1 MVYNMYNH
9 TVVWVMGSGGSKTPP
24 GQPAVSD
31 KDNSTDL
38 SPSPTTFT
46 APKDT
51 NVNSGGEQ
59 PTNQKSTAESKPT
72 NQEKPATSKQIESQ
86 GSTQSKSKKSE
97 EKESSIS
104 ENSTTIQTKGEEV
117 KKAAEP
123 TANQVKEVEIKQTD
137 STMPVSNI

>member
-1 MVYNMYNH
+1 
-9 TVVWVMGSGGSKTPP
+9 MGSGGSKAPP
-24 GQPAVSD
+24 GQLAVFD

-38 SPSPTTFT
+38 SSSPTT

-72 NQEKPATSKQIESQ
+72 SQEKPATSAKQIESQ
-86 GSTQSKSKKSE
+86 GSTQSESKKSE
-97 EKESSIS
+97 EKDCNIS
-104 ENSTTIQTKGEEV
+104 ENSTTNQTKGEEV
-117 KKAAEP
+117 KKAVEPAE
-123 TANQVKEVEIKQTD
+123 NQVKEVEIKQTD